1 MVFSIRNCSDLLL
14 DAFETLDICLERY
27 GTLSR
32 TIIPFL
38 KVEQVII
45 YLIRNNLPTMPQS
58 YLHDTQEITI
68 FFADTD
74 M

>member
-14 DAFETLDICLERY
+14 DAFEILDICFERY

-32 TIIPFL
+32 TITVF
-38 KVEQVII
+38 EGRAGNN
-45 YLIRNNLPTMPQS
+45 LIRNNLPTMPQP
-58 YLHDTQEITI
+58 YLHYTQEIKI
-68 FFADTD
+68 FFADSD